1 MATLDC
7 ALLADGP
14 SDRALLPILHWAVE
28 QHIPDVVVNCEWAD
42 LRRARSRPATLSE
55 KILETTRLYTCDLLF
70 IHRDAENQSPDR
82 RYDEICTA
90 IEHAKQDGFA
100 IPHIC
105 VVPVRMQ
112 EAWLL
117 LDESAIRRASGNPH
131 GSTSLIL
138 PHASRI
144 ESIPDPKETLYNL
157 LMTASESRGR
167 RLKKFRPEVCAP
179 LVSEYMTDFSRLRIL
194 PSFQRLEREMA
205 IFGRTS

>member
-14 SDRALLPILHWAVE
+14 SDRALLPILQWAVE
-28 QHIPDVVVNCEWAD
+28 QHVPDVIVHCEWAD
-42 LRRARSRPATLSE
+42 LSRARSRPATLSA
-55 KILETTRLYTCDLLF
+55 KILVTTRLYTCDLLF
-70 IHRDAENQSPDR
+70 IHRDAENQPPDR
-82 RYDEICTA
+82 RYDEICSA
-90 IEHAKQDGFA
+90 IEQAKHDGFA

-112 EAWLL
+112 ESWLL
-117 LDESAIRRASGNPH
+117 MDEYAIRRASGNPN
-131 GSTSLIL
+131 GSSSLML

-144 ESIPDPKETLYNL
+144 ESLPDPKETLYSL
-157 LMTASESRGR
+157 LRTASESYGR

-194 PSFQRLEREMA
+194 PSFQRLESDIATFRHP
-205 IFGRTS
+205 S